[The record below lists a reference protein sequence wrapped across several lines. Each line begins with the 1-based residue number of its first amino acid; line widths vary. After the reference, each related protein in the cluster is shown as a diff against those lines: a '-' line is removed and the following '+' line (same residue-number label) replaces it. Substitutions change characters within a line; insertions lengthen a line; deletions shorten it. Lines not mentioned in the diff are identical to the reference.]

1 MGPSSERV
9 VPMRGTRENGL
20 PPKGTPKNYLMAWLL
35 AMLADK
41 SLYGYEIT
49 KELNEKFEV
58 TTDAGTVYR
67 ALRQLE
73 RDGYI
78 SSRWDSGAQGPARR
92 FYALTESGN
101 SALRLWGTALDHYRT
116 NLETF
121 FALYEQ
127 RHDLPTG
134 REGA

>member
-1 MGPSSERV
+1 MRASHERV
-9 VPMRGTRENGL
+9 LSLGARDSGL

-35 AMLADK
+35 VMLAEHN
-41 SLYGYEIT
+41 LHGYEIT
-49 KELNEKFEV
+49 KELNEKFDL

-78 SSRWDSGAQGPARR
+78 SSWWDPKEQGPARR
-92 FYALTESGN
+92 FYALTDAGDA
-101 SALRLWGTALDHYRT
+101 ALRLWSEVLNQYRA

-121 FALYEQ
+121 FALYDARGETASVRQ
-127 RHDLPTG
+127 R
-134 REGA
+134 GA

>member
-1 MGPSSERV
+1 VRASHERV
-9 VPMRGTRENGL
+9 LSLGARDSGL

-35 AMLADK
+35 VMLAEHN
-41 SLYGYEIT
+41 LHGYEIT
-49 KELNEKFEV
+49 KELNEKFDL

-78 SSRWDSGAQGPARR
+78 SSWWDPKEQGPARR
-92 FYALTESGN
+92 FYALTDAGDA
-101 SALRLWGTALDHYRT
+101 ALRLWSEVLNQYRA

-121 FALYEQ
+121 FALFDARGETASVRQ
-127 RHDLPTG
+127 R
-134 REGA
+134 GA